1 MKATPQQRLDLF
13 NPIVKARV
21 QKTFA
26 YFGSACMGTG
36 ALMYAL
42 RNSSLVTM
50 NPWVLLACS
59 FGTLIGTHMLDYNTN
74 FAAKNLMYGAFIG
87 TMSVSLLPL
96 IHIYASSVL
105 FDAAIA
111 TGVTMGALSTVAY
124 NAPSEQFLNWGGPLA
139 CGLGGLLGVS
149 LLSMLYPGS
158 KALTSIWLYGGLAL
172 FSAFVLY
179 DVQHVLHRAKTQHV
193 YDPISGSIGIY
204 MDAVNLFVRFAM
216 ILGNSKRK

>member
-1 MKATPQQRLDLF
+1 
-13 NPIVKARV
+13 
-21 QKTFA
+21 
-26 YFGSACMGTG
+26 MGTG
-36 ALMYAL
+36 AMMFAF
-42 RNSSLVTM
+42 RNSTRLLTM
-50 NPWVLLACS
+50 NPFILLGAS
-59 FGTLIGTHMLDYNTN
+59 IATMMGTHMLDYNTN
-74 FAAKNLMYGAFIG
+74 FAAKNLMYGCFIG
-87 TMSVSLLPL
+87 TMSASLLPMVHL
-96 IHIYASSVL
+96 YASSVL

-158 KALTSIWLYGGLAL
+158 PALTSIWLYGGLAL

-179 DVQHVLHRAKTQHV
+179 DVQHVMHRAKTQHV

-204 MDAVNLFVRFAM
+204 MDAINIFVRFAM
-216 ILGNSKRK
+216 ILGNSKKK